1 MATNEMFSTANTPPL
16 LLAQHEKKQKKRAK
30 NEISE
35 ISHRDN
41 YKNSNFSLNFLQ
53 KEQKGKGNRVKVQ
66 REKKEMIFLKLK

>member
-1 MATNEMFSTANTPPL
+1 MEFSIMATNEMFSTANTPPL
-16 LLAQHEKKQKKRAK
+16 LLAQHEKKRAK
-30 NEISE
+30 NE